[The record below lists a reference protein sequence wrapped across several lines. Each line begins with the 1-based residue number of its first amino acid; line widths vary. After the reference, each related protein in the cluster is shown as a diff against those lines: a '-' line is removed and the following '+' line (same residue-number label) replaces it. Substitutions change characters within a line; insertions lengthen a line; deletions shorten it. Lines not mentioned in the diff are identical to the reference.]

1 MKNCP
6 ISKDL
11 IINSQYYLPIY
22 KNENE
27 WKYINIKS
35 WFDCIY
41 YTYKKELDYNKRV
54 NSTKIYSKIKTK
66 ICSIDI
72 GCKNFLSIYG
82 LDGTCYK
89 LKSNYKIIDDILK
102 NNSINNDIKNKMIK
116 MLIDELHNKSATFIC
131 KNFNIIYI
139 GYVNN
144 KGDIDSNKM
153 SSIEDNLLKILCH
166 NDFLKVLKNKCKK
179 LKKTLRIVDE
189 SFTSV
194 QCTNCAMFHK
204 YERIFSDDDS
214 ERRKLHCKYC
224 DIQLCRDL
232 NASKNILIK
241 NEHKF

>member
-1 MKNCP
+1 MKNSP
-6 ISKDL
+6 ISKEL
-11 IINSQYYLPIY
+11 IINSEYYLPIY

-27 WKYINIKS
+27 WKYININS

-41 YTYKKELDYNKRV
+41 YTYKKEINTNK
-54 NSTKIYSKIKTK
+54 TYKTK
-66 ICSIDI
+66 VCSIDI

-102 NNSINNDIKNKMIK
+102 NSTINNETKNDMIK
-116 MLIDELHNKSATFIC
+116 QLINELHYKSATFIC

-144 KGDIDSNKM
+144 EGNIDSNKM

-166 NDFLKVLKNKCKK
+166 NDFLRVLKNKCKK

-224 DIQLCRDL
+224 DVQLCRDL

-241 NEHKF
+241 NEHKFC

>member
-1 MKNCP
+1 MRNYP
-6 ISKDL
+6 ISKEL
-11 IINSQYYLPIY
+11 IVNSQYYLPIY

-144 KGDIDSNKM
+144 KGNIDSNKM
-153 SSIEDNLLKILCH
+153 SSIEDNLLNILCH
-166 NDFLKVLKNKCKK
+166 NDFLRVLKNKCKK

-224 DIQLCRDL
+224 DVQLCRDL

>member
-1 MKNCP
+1 MKNSP
-6 ISKDL
+6 ISKEL
-11 IINSQYYLPIY
+11 IINSEYYLPIY

-27 WKYINIKS
+27 WKYININS

-41 YTYKKELDYNKRV
+41 YTYKKEINNNK
-54 NSTKIYSKIKTK
+54 TYKTK

-102 NNSINNDIKNKMIK
+102 NSTINNETKNDMIK
-116 MLIDELHNKSATFIC
+116 QLINELHYKSATFIC

-144 KGDIDSNKM
+144 EGNIDSNKM

-166 NDFLKVLKNKCKK
+166 NDFLRVLKNKCKK

-224 DIQLCRDL
+224 DVQLCRDL

-241 NEHKF
+241 NEHKFY

>member
-1 MKNCP
+1 MKNSP
-6 ISKDL
+6 IAKEL

-27 WKYINIKS
+27 WKYININS

-41 YTYKKELDYNKRV
+41 YTYKKEINTNK
-54 NSTKIYSKIKTK
+54 NYKTK

-102 NNSINNDIKNKMIK
+102 NSTINNETKNDMIK
-116 MLIDELHNKSATFIC
+116 QLINELHIKSATFIC

-144 KGDIDSNKM
+144 EGNIDSNKM

-166 NDFLKVLKNKCKK
+166 NNFLRVLKNKCKK

-224 DIQLCRDL
+224 DVQLCRDL

-241 NEHKF
+241 NEHKFY

>member
-1 MKNCP
+1 MKNSP
-6 ISKDL
+6 IAKEL

-22 KNENE
+22 KNENK
-27 WKYINIKS
+27 WKYININS

-41 YTYKKELDYNKRV
+41 YTYKKEINNNK
-54 NSTKIYSKIKTK
+54 TYKTK

-102 NNSINNDIKNKMIK
+102 NSTINNETKNDMIK
-116 MLIDELHNKSATFIC
+116 QLINELHYKSATFIC

-144 KGDIDSNKM
+144 EGNIDSNKM

-166 NDFLKVLKNKCKK
+166 NNFLRVLKNKCKK

-224 DIQLCRDL
+224 DVQLCRDL

-241 NEHKF
+241 NEHKFY

>member
-27 WKYINIKS
+27 WKFINIDS

-41 YTYKKELDYNKRV
+41 YTYKKEININKS
-54 NSTKIYSKIKTK
+54 NKTK

-89 LKSNYKIIDDILK
+89 LKSNYKIIDDILRNNQLSNEIK
-102 NNSINNDIKNKMIK
+102 NNKIKDLIN
-116 MLIDELHNKSATFIC
+116 ELHHKSATFIS

-144 KGDIDSNKM
+144 EGNIDASKM
-153 SSIEDNLLKILCH
+153 PSIEDNLLKILCH
-166 NDFLKVLKNKCKK
+166 NDFLRVLKKKCTKSKK
-179 LKKTLRIVDE
+179 ILRIVDE

-194 QCTNCAMFHK
+194 QCANCAMFHK
-204 YERIFSDDDS
+204 YERIYSDNDS

-241 NEHKF
+241 NEHKFL

>member
-6 ISKDL
+6 ISKEL

-27 WKYINIKS
+27 WKYINIDS

-41 YTYKKELDYNKRV
+41 YTYKKELNTNK
-54 NSTKIYSKIKTK
+54 SSKTK

-89 LKSNYKIIDDILK
+89 LKSNYKIIDDILR
-102 NNSINNDIKNKMIK
+102 NNYIPYEIKDRMIK
-116 MLIDELHNKSATFIC
+116 QLIHELHEKSATFIC

-144 KGDIDSNKM
+144 EGNINSRKM
-153 SSIEDNLLKILCH
+153 NSIEDNLLKILCH
-166 NDFLKVLKNKCKK
+166 NDFLRILKNKCVK

-194 QCTNCAMFHK
+194 QCANCAMFHK
-204 YERIFSDDDS
+204 YERIFSNDDS

-224 DIQLCRDL
+224 NIELCRDL

-241 NEHKF
+241 NEHKFNTSQCII

>member
-1 MKNCP
+1 MKNSP
-6 ISKDL
+6 ISKEL
-11 IINSQYYLPIY
+11 IINSEYYLPIY

-27 WKYINIKS
+27 WKYININS

-41 YTYKKELDYNKRV
+41 YTYKKEINTNK
-54 NSTKIYSKIKTK
+54 TYKTK
-66 ICSIDI
+66 VCSIDI

-102 NNSINNDIKNKMIK
+102 NSTINNETKNDMIK
-116 MLIDELHNKSATFIC
+116 QLINELHYKSATFIC

-144 KGDIDSNKM
+144 EGNIDSNKM

-166 NDFLKVLKNKCKK
+166 NDFLRVLKNKCKK

-224 DIQLCRDL
+224 DVQLCRDL

-241 NEHKF
+241 NEHKFY

>member
-6 ISKDL
+6 IAKDL
-11 IINSQYYLPIY
+11 ILNSQYYLPIY

-27 WKYINIKS
+27 WKFISINS

-41 YTYKKELDYNKRV
+41 YTYKKELDYNKYEHIR
-54 NSTKIYSKIKTK
+54 NKTK

-102 NNSINNDIKNKMIK
+102 NNEIIYNIKDMMIK
-116 MLIDELHNKSATFIC
+116 QLINELHIKSAKFIC

-144 KGDIDSNKM
+144 EGCIDSRNM
-153 SSIEDNLLKILCH
+153 LSIDDNLLKLLCH
-166 NDFLKVLKNKCKK
+166 NDFLRILKKTCSK

-194 QCTNCAMFHK
+194 QCANCAMFHK
-204 YERIFSDDDS
+204 YDRIFSDNDS

-224 DIQLCRDL
+224 NVELCRDL

-241 NEHKF
+241 NEKYF

>member
-1 MKNCP
+1 MKNSP
-6 ISKDL
+6 IAKEL

-27 WKYINIKS
+27 WKYININS

-41 YTYKKELDYNKRV
+41 YTYKKEINTNK
-54 NSTKIYSKIKTK
+54 TYKTK
-66 ICSIDI
+66 VCSIDI

-102 NNSINNDIKNKMIK
+102 NSTINNETKNDMIK
-116 MLIDELHNKSATFIC
+116 QLINELHIKSATFIC

-144 KGDIDSNKM
+144 EGNIDSNKM

-166 NDFLKVLKNKCKK
+166 NNFLRVLKNKCKK

-224 DIQLCRDL
+224 DVQLCRDL

-241 NEHKF
+241 NEHKFC

>member
-1 MKNCP
+1 MKNSP
-6 ISKDL
+6 IAKEL

-22 KNENE
+22 KNENK
-27 WKYINIKS
+27 WKYININS

-41 YTYKKELDYNKRV
+41 YTYKKEINNNK
-54 NSTKIYSKIKTK
+54 TYKTK

-102 NNSINNDIKNKMIK
+102 NSTINNETKNDMIK
-116 MLIDELHNKSATFIC
+116 QLINELHYKSATFIC

-144 KGDIDSNKM
+144 EGNIDSNKM

-166 NDFLKVLKNKCKK
+166 NNFLRVLKNKCKK

-224 DIQLCRDL
+224 DVQLCRDL

-241 NEHKF
+241 NEHEFY

>member
-1 MKNCP
+1 MKNSP
-6 ISKDL
+6 IAKEL

-27 WKYINIKS
+27 WKYININS

-41 YTYKKELDYNKRV
+41 YTYKKELYDINNTRIC
-54 NSTKIYSKIKTK
+54 SSSKTK

-102 NNSINNDIKNKMIK
+102 NDTIQNDVKNIMIK
-116 MLIDELHNKSATFIC
+116 QLINELHIKSATFIC

-144 KGDIDSNKM
+144 EGNIDSNKM
-153 SSIEDNLLKILCH
+153 NSIEDNLLKILCH
-166 NDFLKVLKNKCKK
+166 NDFLRVLKKRCKK

-204 YERIFSDDDS
+204 YERIFSNDDS

-224 DIQLCRDL
+224 DVQLCRDL

-241 NEHKF
+241 NEHKFC

>member
-1 MKNCP
+1 MKNSP
-6 ISKDL
+6 ISKEL
-11 IINSQYYLPIY
+11 IINSEYYLPIY

-27 WKYINIKS
+27 WKYININS

-41 YTYKKELDYNKRV
+41 YTYKKEINNNK
-54 NSTKIYSKIKTK
+54 TYKTK

-102 NNSINNDIKNKMIK
+102 NSTINNETKNDMIK
-116 MLIDELHNKSATFIC
+116 QLINELHYKSATFIC

-144 KGDIDSNKM
+144 EGNIDSNKM

-166 NDFLKVLKNKCKK
+166 NDFLRVLKNKCKK

-224 DIQLCRDL
+224 DVQLCRDL

-241 NEHKF
+241 NEHKFC